1 MKTLTDINKW
11 YVDQTQAQLI
21 LLAREEIGN
30 NRFVKNIKAIDEQY
44 YIHVELKLRLKSNL

>member
-11 YVDQTQAQLI
+11 YVEQTQAQLI
-21 LLAREEIGN
+21 LLASGEIGN

-44 YIHVELKLRLKSNL
+44 YIHVDNLTK

>member
-11 YVDQTQAQLI
+11 YVDSVQLQLL

-30 NRFVKNIKAIDEQY
+30 NRFIKNIKAIDDQY
-44 YIHVELKLRLKSNL
+44 YIHVDNLTKE

>member
-11 YVDQTQAQLI
+11 YVEQTQAQLI

-30 NRFVKNIKAIDEQY
+30 NRFVKNIKAIDDQY
-44 YIHVELKLRLKSNL
+44 YIHVDNLTK

>member
-11 YVDQTQAQLI
+11 YVEQTQEQLI

-30 NRFVKNIKAIDEQY
+30 NRFVKNIKAIDDQY
-44 YIHVELKLRLKSNL
+44 YIHVDNLTK